1 MGKGRAMHTESA
13 SARAFVESA
22 PADVTVERERKSTA
36 VPALLAGIM
45 LSYVAFALALYGIYS
60 TIV

>member
-1 MGKGRAMHTESA
+1 MHTESA

-22 PADVTVERERKSTA
+22 PADVAVERGRKSTV

-45 LSYVAFALALYGIYS
+45 LSYLAFALTLYAIYS

>member
-1 MGKGRAMHTESA
+1 MHTESA

-22 PADVTVERERKSTA
+22 PADIAAERKRRST
-36 VPALLAGIM
+36 VIPAFLAGIM
-45 LSYVAFALALYGIYS
+45 LSYVAFAVALYGIYS

>member
-1 MGKGRAMHTESA
+1 MHTESA

-22 PADVTVERERKSTA
+22 PADIAVEREGRSPV
-36 VPALLAGIM
+36 VPALLGGIM
-45 LSYVAFALALYGIYS
+45 LSYVAFALVLYGIYS

>member
-1 MGKGRAMHTESA
+1 MHTESA

-45 LSYVAFALALYGIYS
+45 LSYVAFAIALYGIYS